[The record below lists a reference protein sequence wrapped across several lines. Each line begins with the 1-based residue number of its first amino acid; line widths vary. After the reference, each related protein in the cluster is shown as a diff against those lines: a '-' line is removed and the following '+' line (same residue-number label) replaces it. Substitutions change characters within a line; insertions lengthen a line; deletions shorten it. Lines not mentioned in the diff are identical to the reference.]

1 MINLIWWNEPS
12 SLFEYESIISL
23 LSGFNVNHIVD
34 LQQKV
39 GYDNAIIVANLTN
52 VLCRGQGGFRF
63 LKNYGR
69 YTNERHRLHNYIKAL
84 KNAGTKV
91 GLFHVGDEFYIESTD
106 FYQDC
111 DFVFRQ
117 NHKEEAHKIHKS
129 CHYLPL
135 CCKAGF
141 SSQVIDKPI
150 HERPYMWSFAGQLK
164 SSRYKMIKYAK
175 KIPGGKYRTTSQFND
190 PNGLNAEGYAAL
202 LSNTKFSLCPG
213 GNYTVDCSRVLES
226 LEAGAIPI
234 IEAKNF
240 RHALQRLF
248 NPKLLINH
256 GIRDRRFWLRNYR
269 YWERAYSTDFPC
281 PLIYDWKDL
290 EALISS
296 IDVKSSSQKIRL
308 WWKEYKHSFD
318 ELIRLTIEDAF
329 SQKA

>member
-12 SLFEYESIISL
+12 SLFECESINSL
-23 LSGFNVNHIVD
+23 LSGFEINHVVEPESKIR
-34 LQQKV
+34 
-39 GYDNAIIVANLTN
+39 GDNAIIVANLTDI
-52 VLCRGQGGFRF
+52 LCGGEGGFRL
-63 LKNYGR
+63 LKNYAR
-69 YTNERHRLHNYIKAL
+69 YTIERQRLHNYIKEL
-84 KNAGTKV
+84 KSAGMKV

-106 FYQDC
+106 FYQDL

-117 NHKEEAHKIHKS
+117 NYKEEAHKSHES

-141 SSQVIDKPI
+141 SSRLIDKPI
-150 HERPYMWSFAGQLK
+150 HERDYTWSFAGQLK
-164 SSRYKMIKYAK
+164 GSRYEMIKYAK
-175 KIPGGKYRTTSQFND
+175 RVPGGNHRTTNRFND
-190 PNGLNAEGYAAL
+190 PNGLAVEEYAAL
-202 LSNTKFSLCPG
+202 LNNTRFSLCPG

-234 IEAKNF
+234 VEAKNF
-240 RHALQRLF
+240 RHALARLF
-248 NPKLLINH
+248 NPKSFINH

-269 YWERAYSTDFPC
+269 YWENAYSSDFPC

-296 IDVKSSSQKIRL
+296 IDVESSSQKIQS

-318 ELIRLTIEDAF
+318 QLVRLTVEGAF
-329 SQKA
+329 YQKI